1 MQLQTPCLKGYNL
14 RKHDN
19 AIAIRTAW
27 NRSRP
32 HRRRNFKFHSVS
44 GRLSSGGYGG
54 SAGTGTIGS
63 TMGSW
68 NNIPHTKAFCRE
80 YSVKERKREGRAG
93 REGKVPTFKKI
104 PLIEALH
111 VYTRYEMDPNVASH
125 AYQAPSP
132 NLDFLDFSDS
142 TQKKTSS
149 FGPNHLPLQGSQA
162 FQWGCFCCL
171 SLCQKR
177 FKVFQSQQE
186 KCCST
191 WFHVFYRVRLR
202 DVWPVQSLILYLFT
216 LISHA
221 CLLDLKGPLQEFYSQ
236 SSYMMRRRD

>member
-1 MQLQTPCLKGYNL
+1 MQSQLGQLGIVQGL
-14 RKHDN
+14 R
-19 AIAIRTAW
+19 
-27 NRSRP
+27 
-32 HRRRNFKFHSVS
+32 RRRNFKFHSVS

-80 YSVKERKREGRAG
+80 YSVKERKREGRAC

-125 AYQAPSP
+125 SYQAQIWI
-132 NLDFLDFSDS
+132 FLTSLIRL
-142 TQKKTSS
+142 KKTKDMSKKKHRAWAKS
-149 FGPNHLPLQGSQA
+149 PSAARLASVPVRLFLLPQPVSKA
-162 FQWGCFCCL
+162 
-171 SLCQKR
+171 
-177 FKVFQSQQE
+177 FKVLQSQQE

-221 CLLDLKGPLQEFYSQ
+221 CLLDLKGSLQEFYSQ